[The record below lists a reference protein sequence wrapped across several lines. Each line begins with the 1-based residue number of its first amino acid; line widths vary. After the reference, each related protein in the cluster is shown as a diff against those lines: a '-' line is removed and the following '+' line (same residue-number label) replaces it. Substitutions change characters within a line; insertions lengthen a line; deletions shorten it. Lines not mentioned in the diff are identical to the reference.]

1 MNERYSLDS
10 FIADIDKI
18 ISGESLIMSECEDGN
33 EEDKELLLLA
43 QILARAD
50 YAPESQSRTEKMK
63 KMFASIR
70 ENGEMQDDDLDMVAG
85 GINMND
91 ILGARGNKD
100 NI

>member
-1 MNERYSLDS
+1 MNERYSPDS

-18 ISGESLIMSECEDGN
+18 ISGESIIMSECEDGN

-43 QILARAD
+43 QILAQAD
-50 YAPESQSRTEKMK
+50 YAPESQSRSE
-63 KMFASIR
+63 KMFANIR

-91 ILGARGNKD
+91 ILGARGKKD
-100 NI
+100 NT